1 MIFFKNHQLKT
12 NFLSFWII
20 GFIYLISISQISSK
34 NLEKRLL
41 SKNKSFITNDIIS
54 TILNN
59 NNELKKSKRKTNNNY
74 KNQNYYNYRYDNNYT
89 NENNTYNST
98 KYQIEYI
105 GVYLGII
112 LLFWFA
118 IFFVLALYLICMMK
132 KFEQTKSKTRDVWF
146 YLYLSNIGILLIS
159 GVKIASVNNVTVD
172 DGPFGLCLLF
182 FFIMTFNY
190 YIKFYKECNREKT
203 IICLSCDTVTEWAR
217 LPCFILVLLG
227 LTDPC
232 CTQTTYTV
240 TTYAD
245 GHTEN
250 DLHIVEFMNLC
261 VKVIKRVAYFFSVIS
276 FYFGLLFVLIF
287 WVFIKIIF
295 LIVIRCIINSN
306 MKKNQNNVKIIQNNN
321 QYNNPND
328 INSKD
333 IIMNN
338 KFDPKILN
346 NGNIYF
352 SGNNNIP
359 NNYDK
364 QTNAEGLEV
373 SENKKEEYE
382 QNNDLPNEEEI
393 KNNKIFEQNNHLPN
407 EEEIKKNKINN
418 NEGNENSLNKE
429 SDKGNSPE
437 QASQ

>member
-12 NFLSFWII
+12 NFLFFWLI

-34 NLEKRLL
+34 HLQKRLL
-41 SKNKSFITNDIIS
+41 SKNKSYITHNTIS

-59 NNELKKSKRKTNNNY
+59 NNELKKSKRKASNNY
-74 KNQNYYNYRYDNNYT
+74 KNQNYYNYGYDNNYT
-89 NENNTYNST
+89 NDNNTYNIT
-98 KYQIEYI
+98 KNQIEDFKL
-105 GVYLGII
+105 YLSII
-112 LLFWFA
+112 LLFWFI

-132 KFEQTKSKTRDVWF
+132 KFEQTKNKTGDVWF
-146 YLYLSNIGILLIS
+146 YLYLSNIGIILMS
-159 GVKIASVNNVTVD
+159 GVKIVSVNNVAVD
-172 DGPFGLCLLF
+172 DSPFGLCSIF
-182 FFIMTFNY
+182 FAIMTFNY
-190 YIKFYKECNREKT
+190 YIKFLKECNREKT
-203 IICLSCDTVTEWAR
+203 IICLSCDTVAEWAR
-217 LPCFILVLLG
+217 LPCFILGLLG

-232 CTQTTYTV
+232 CILTSYTV
-240 TTYAD
+240 NTYAE
-245 GHTEN
+245 GRTES
-250 DLHIVEFMNLC
+250 DLHCVEFMNSC
-261 VKVIKRVAYFFSVIS
+261 FKAIKRIAFFFSVIS

-295 LIVIRCIINSN
+295 LIIIRCIIKSN
-306 MKKNQNNVKIIQNNN
+306 MKKNQNDVKIIQNNN

-352 SGNNNIP
+352 HGNNNIP

-364 QTNAEGLEV
+364 QTYNEGLEV
-373 SENKKEEYE
+373 SANKKEEYE
-382 QNNDLPNEEEI
+382 QNSDLPNEEEI
-393 KNNKIFEQNNHLPN
+393 KNNKIFEKNNDLPN

-418 NEGNENSLNKE
+418 KEGNENSSNKE
-429 SDKGNSPE
+429 
-437 QASQ
+437 